1 MINVAILGIGDWG
14 RQLVRVV
21 QGESEVI
28 RFVAGATGR
37 KERARTFAEET
48 GIELRDSL
56 ADLLSDAAIDA
67 VVLATPHSRHAAQ
80 IKQVAAAGKAVLVEK
95 SFTLTRASA
104 EEAARACEAA
114 GIVCA
119 LGHTRR
125 FLPASGK
132 LREVVQ
138 SGALG
143 QVLHVEGHFS
153 TDEGYG
159 FTAGHWRDSQI
170 ESPAGGMTGFGIHVM
185 DAFISFLGP
194 VAQVTA
200 TSERRVLRS
209 NLDDTTVVLFRF
221 EAGYSGYLATLT
233 ATAPFWRIHVFCSDG
248 WIEMRGESR
257 LVIKKRNEAED
268 VLDFP
273 PLDPVRAEL
282 AAARAELE
290 AFARAL
296 SGGSPYPLPLD
307 QAVHGTAVLEAI
319 VTSSRTGKT
328 VSL

>member
-1 MINVAILGIGDWG
+1 MINAAILGIGDWG

-21 QGESEVI
+21 QGESEMI

-37 KERARTFAEET
+37 KERARAFAGET
-48 GIELRDSL
+48 GIDLRNNL
-56 ADLLSDAAIDA
+56 ADLLSDDAIDA
-67 VVLATPHSRHAAQ
+67 VVLATPHSQHAAQ
-80 IKQVAAAGKAVLVEK
+80 IRQVAAAGKAVLVEK
-95 SFTLTRASA
+95 PFTLTRASA

-125 FLPASGK
+125 FLPALVK
-132 LREVVQ
+132 LCEVVRG
-138 SGALG
+138 GALG
-143 QVLHVEGHFS
+143 QVIHVEGQFN

-159 FTAGHWRDSQI
+159 LAAGHWRSSQA

-185 DAFISFLGP
+185 DALISFLGP
-194 VAQVTA
+194 IAQVTA
-200 TSERRVLRS
+200 MSERRVLRS
-209 NLDDTTVVLFRF
+209 NLNDTTVVLFRF

-248 WIEMRGESR
+248 WIEMCGESR

-273 PLDPVRAEL
+273 PLDPLHAEL
-282 AAARAELE
+282 DAARAELE
-290 AFARAL
+290 AFARAV
-296 SGGSPYPLPLD
+296 SGGPPYPLPLD

-319 VTSSRTGKT
+319 VTSSRTGET